1 MFRNFQLILTTIL
14 LSVVFHYQLNAQI
27 LPGFEQGLKTIS
39 EKEITE
45 NILFLASDSLK
56 GRAAGSEENTIA
68 AMFIAN
74 KFKQYGLKPLV
85 KSIRPSRSI
94 IETDDDVK
102 FDIQDAG
109 IYNEYFQRF
118 IIKRSQLT
126 DNNKLS
132 LSTKSGEYSLTK
144 NYDYKSDFLIQKSTP
159 ENISSTLGVVFAGY
173 GIIDEETDYNDYVD
187 NNGNPLDI
195 KNKAV
200 VIIDGFPQEQ
210 DSTSKFSRSKNHLF
224 KNIRRKVEL
233 AESMGALAVIVIQ
246 SPLKNEP
253 PLMIKYENLLNAFDR
268 KTDHI
273 PEIIKPSLPVVYV
286 HETFADDLF
295 GGTGLKL
302 KNHLLDID
310 KSLKPNGM
318 DLQGKQISFTVEFSS
333 ELLFTQNVIG
343 MIEGSDPVLKDEFVV
358 IGAHYDHIGLGY
370 YGSMNK
376 NNSGLIH
383 NGADDNASGTTGIIE
398 LAEAFSKSKPKR
410 SMVFIGFSGEE
421 NGLLGSKYYVY
432 QQPLNDLNKTVAMI
446 NLDMISR
453 NEIEL
458 LWVGGAFYSDDLKTI
473 VEEANT
479 EIGFELL
486 YNMGLLSAASD
497 QAPFL
502 KKEIP
507 ALFFFSGMHDDY
519 HMPSDDVEKIN
530 TAKIEKVSRLA
541 YLTGWILANN
551 ESHPN
556 YRLLSNE
563 EKAEMVKESLVRQR
577 AFRNQN

>member
-1 MFRNFQLILTTIL
+1 MFRIFQLTLFTIL
-14 LSVVFHYQLNAQI
+14 LAIVFNYQLIAQV
-27 LPGFEQGLKTIS
+27 LPGYEQGLMTIS
-39 EKEITE
+39 EKEISE

-74 KFKQYGLKPLV
+74 KFREYNLQPLIKNLRLK
-85 KSIRPSRSI
+85 RNI
-94 IETDDDVK
+94 IDDEDVIL
-102 FDIQDAG
+102 DIQNAG

-132 LSTKSGEYSLTK
+132 LTTESEEYSLTK

-173 GIIDEETDYNDYVD
+173 GIIDEETDYNDYID
-187 NNGNPLDI
+187 YNGNPLDI

-253 PLMIKYENLLNAFDR
+253 PLMIKYENLLNAFER
-268 KTDHI
+268 KTDYI
-273 PEIIKPSLPVVYV
+273 PEIINSSLPVVYV
-286 HETFADDLF
+286 HETFAEDLF
-295 GGTGLKL
+295 AGTGLKL

-310 KSLKPNGM
+310 GSLKPYGM
-318 DLQGKQISFTVEFSS
+318 DLQGKQVSITIEFNS

-358 IGAHYDHIGLGY
+358 IGAHYDHIGVGT
-370 YGSMNK
+370 YGSMDK

-410 SMVFIGFSGEE
+410 SIVFIGFSGEE

-446 NLDMISR
+446 NLDMVGR

-479 EIGFELL
+479 QIGFELL
-486 YNMGLLSAASD
+486 YNMGLLSSASD

-502 KKEIP
+502 RKEIP

-530 TAKIEKVSRLA
+530 IAKIEKVSRLA

-556 YRLLSNE
+556 YRLLSND